1 MEEQRPIRP
10 MSPSGPTPASGGE
23 AAAQASKPPSLQT
36 SEADARA
43 RSARVRSDL
52 AREELE
58 TVKRTLRA
66 VEAQAN
72 AADPASTPASA
83 PSGDYIRTT
92 FRRAGGVFNHRWKVT
107 VETVTGE
114 DGTVTRRLR
123 IAPGS
128 LWRNEGTGA
137 VDLNVVPDGSS
148 VTVGDDGMW
157 AVENAATGSLYVADG
172 GAAYPLVFGNPDS
185 ESRPILLRVA
195 DLSVTAGGAT
205 LIQRQVGDALYSPG
219 GGGGL
224 QLGPLEYEAGNKR
237 FVRYMGTWVYAA
249 GSGVWNFAKAVR
261 TDGGQYPAAEI
272 IPSREMLF
280 RSGGEVYVALR
291 PDIGPTPT
299 RWLAKRTE
307 TIVGGISYSEP
318 ESDADTGAL
327 SASELT
333 FTYFSDTAATE
344 GETIEL
350 LYTQVEAANEASHFE
365 G

>member
-1 MEEQRPIRP
+1 MEEQISHTPGNLPLDARQ
-10 MSPSGPTPASGGE
+10 GAPASPV
-23 AAAQASKPPSLQT
+23 SP
-36 SEADARA
+36 
-43 RSARVRSDL
+43 VRPAIGAVDTRL
-52 AREELE
+52 LREELADAQSQIAA
-58 TVKRTLRA
+58 LRA
-66 VEAQAN
+66 LS
-72 AADPASTPASA
+72 AARTIQDPHPELRVPGS
-83 PSGDYIRTT
+83 IRTT
-92 FRRAGGVFNHRWKVT
+92 FRRGGGVFNHRWKVT

-137 VDLNVVPDGSS
+137 VDLNVAPDGSS

-172 GAAYPLVFGNPDS
+172 GAAYPLVFGNPAS

-224 QLGPLEYEAGNKR
+224 QLGPLEYEAGNKH

-249 GSGVWNFAKAVR
+249 GSGVWNFAKAVG
-261 TDGGQYPAAEI
+261 TDGGVLPAVEI

-280 RSGGEVYVALR
+280 REGGEVYVALR

-299 RWLAKRTE
+299 RWLAKRTA

-344 GETIEL
+344 GGTITL